1 MLLST
6 LTDGVLRNVYVQKQ
20 NEILGG
26 VCFFL
31 RKKLCNPKL
40 MLRIALVWSEIGSA
54 IFFHALDSS
63 YMFQLWL
70 LSLLILV
77 MSDIKA

>member
-26 VCFFL
+26 GVLFL
-31 RKKLCNPKL
+31 KKKVMQPK
-40 MLRIALVWSEIGSA
+40 AYVAHCVGLV
-54 IFFHALDSS
+54 
-63 YMFQLWL
+63 
-70 LSLLILV
+70 
-77 MSDIKA
+77 